1 MIKTRN
7 YITQQN
13 RYIIISLSSS
23 PWNSPYWVSRQFL
36 MYELASYCPV
46 IYVTGRYYIRDVI
59 SYSYLKKRIF
69 PSPPPFDPPSNLC
82 VYNQPFF
89 LPKIYKYKKL
99 DEIIAKCYGKLIDHK
114 FKIHNK
120 YKVIVYIWEPW
131 QLELLNGINPDVIIY
146 HPYDKFEAM
155 AKNEYE
161 KSKIKKLENK
171 VISLADLIIT
181 PHQKVAESI
190 NKNNVHIVHNGVFTK
205 AFNRADGSKKS
216 TLSYISRPRIGY
228 IGVISSKLD
237 FNLLLNLA
245 QKKENYSF
253 ILMGP
258 KIPGEWEKKKE
269 VKLLESLDNVYF
281 LPAVRFDNIFKYMI
295 ELDIGIMP
303 YSLSGHAGY
312 CESPLKMYQYWLCG
326 LPIVSSQLPNVVDDP
341 KLISCASNISD
352 WLSSLENQLVN
363 DSQQMRQ
370 YRKQVAL
377 DNSWEKK
384 ASKIIRLIS
393 EL

>member
-1 MIKTRN
+1 
-7 YITQQN
+7 
-13 RYIIISLSSS
+13 
-23 PWNSPYWVSRQFL
+23 
-36 MYELASYCPV
+36 
-46 IYVTGRYYIRDVI
+46 
-59 SYSYLKKRIF
+59 
-69 PSPPPFDPPSNLC
+69 
-82 VYNQPFF
+82 
-89 LPKIYKYKKL
+89 
-99 DEIIAKCYGKLIDHK
+99 
-114 FKIHNK
+114 
-120 YKVIVYIWEPW
+120 
-131 QLELLNGINPDVIIY
+131 
-146 HPYDKFEAM
+146 
-155 AKNEYE
+155 
-161 KSKIKKLENK
+161 
-171 VISLADLIIT
+171 
-181 PHQKVAESI
+181 
-190 NKNNVHIVHNGVFTK
+190 
-205 AFNRADGSKKS
+205 
-216 TLSYISRPRIGY
+216 
-228 IGVISSKLD
+228 
-237 FNLLLNLA
+237 
-245 QKKENYSF
+245 
-253 ILMGP
+253 
-258 KIPGEWEKKKE
+258 
-269 VKLLESLDNVYF
+269 LDNVYF